1 MCISDSNQLATRE
14 MGAELQKRGIL
25 YAPDYVINAGGIIN
39 IMGDLDPKFDA
50 RWVEGKLKVLKSTL
64 AEVMDRAE
72 SEGKPANVVADKIA
86 RERIAEAAEKKAKA
100 A

>member
-1 MCISDSNQLATRE
+1 

-39 IMGDLDPKFDA
+39 VMGDIDPQFDA
-50 RWVEGKLKVLKSTL
+50 KWVEGKLKGLKATL
-64 AEVMDRAE
+64 REILDTAAEN
-72 SEGKPANVVADKIA
+72 EGRPSNVVCDEIA
-86 RERIAEAAEKKAKA
+86 RQRLSDAARQKKQA